1 VVSYYVTIV
10 EIHPSARKH
19 GIPDEDIEH
28 ATRHAMAIEE
38 RDDYRRLYLG
48 PTRSGDLLE
57 IVAILRR
64 DSSELA
70 IHAMKMRSMYR
81 RLLPGG

>member
-1 VVSYYVTIV
+1 
-10 EIHPSARKH
+10 
-19 GIPDEDIEH
+19 
-28 ATRHAMAIEE
+28 MAIEE